1 MASSAGLPRHRTVTD
16 DTPVTLPAVH
26 FAELADAGRANR
38 RLLAAFEREKDA
50 DHVRRTHQ
58 FHGRFE
64 NTYIDARYLP
74 ELAPVTALALRTA
87 TAILHTAA
95 LRHGFWFNEMQPG
108 QCTSLHSH
116 EELDEALSAVYYV
129 TAPRHSGRLILH
141 DDPAQIVVTPRA
153 GLLVAFPPDLPHEV
167 EVNEGMATRLSV
179 AFNFGPRTTA

>member
-1 MASSAGLPRHRTVTD
+1 MAD
-16 DTPVTLPAVH
+16 DTPDALPAVH
-26 FAELADAGRANR
+26 FAELAGAERVNR

-58 FHGRFE
+58 FRGRFE
-64 NTYIDARYLP
+64 NTYIDARFVP

-95 LRHGFWFNEMQPG
+95 LRHGFWFNEMLPG
-108 QCTSLHSH
+108 QRTTLHSH

-129 TAPRHSGRLILH
+129 SAPQRGGRLILH
-141 DDPAQIVVTPRA
+141 DDPVQIVVTPRA

-167 EVNEGMATRLSV
+167 EVNESSATRLSV
-179 AFNFGPRTTA
+179 AFNFGLQTAA